1 MKTEFLPHIIS
12 SSSTARDALRSLST
26 LPDGAVLNLFVTDDN
41 GKLVGTITDG
51 DIRRGLLNNLE
62 ISDSVVQYMNKNFKF
77 FVEDSNNSSLHNEYV
92 KLGLELIPVLSKSE
106 ELVDF
111 VDLTRTKAALP
122 MAALLMAG
130 GKGERLRPLTAN
142 IPKPM
147 LLVGD
152 KPIIEHNIDRL
163 IKYGVK
169 DIYISVKYLKE
180 KIIEYFGDGSSKG
193 IRIHYI
199 EEDKP
204 LGTVG
209 ALSLIENFSKKTIL
223 LMNSDILTDIDFED
237 FYNHFV
243 ESKARMSV
251 ASIPYSVNVP
261 YAVLRTDR
269 TRVSGFEE
277 KPRYTYYSNGGI
289 YLLDAKLK
297 DLVPVNE
304 HFNATDLMES
314 MIGEN
319 ELVHYP
325 LISYWLD
332 IGKHQDFIKA
342 QEDVKH
348 LFL

>member
-1 MKTEFLPHIIS
+1 MRTEFQPHIIN
-12 SSSTARDALRSLST
+12 SSSTARDALRALST
-26 LPDGAVLNLFVTDDN
+26 LPDGAVLNLFVTN
-41 GKLVGTITDG
+41 EKGRLVGTITDG

-62 ISDSVVQYMNKNFKF
+62 ISDSIVQYMNKAFKF
-77 FVEDSNNSSLHNEYV
+77 FVEDNNNNSLYNEYA
-92 KLGLELIPVLSKSE
+92 KLGLKLIPVLSKSK
-106 ELVDF
+106 ELIDF
-111 VDLTRTKAALP
+111 VDLTRIKAVLP

-130 GKGERLRPLTAN
+130 GKGERLRPLTEN

-147 LLVGD
+147 LRVGD

-169 DIYISVKYLKE
+169 DFYISVGYLKE
-180 KIIEYFGDGSSKG
+180 KIMDYFGDGSQKG

-199 EEDKP
+199 QEDIP

-209 ALSLIENFSKKTIL
+209 ALSLIEDCSKKTIL

-243 ESKARMSV
+243 ESTAKMSV
-251 ASIPYSVNVP
+251 ASIPYNVNIP
-261 YAVLRTDR
+261 YAVLRTHS

-289 YLLDAKLK
+289 YLLDASLK
-297 DLVPVNE
+297 DLVPANE
-304 HFNATDLMES
+304 HYNATDLMES
-314 MIGEN
+314 MIYEN

-325 LISYWLD
+325 LIGYWLD
-332 IGKHQDFIKA
+332 IGKYQDFIKA